1 MRITVKLFGKPT
13 HLEIEPN
20 QTVKDIKFKIKQLNN
35 IDVEQQRLI
44 YMKDP
49 LDYDFKTLQECK
61 IKDGS
66 ILYLKLRLFIK
77 KEH

>member
-1 MRITVKLFGKPT
+1 MRITVKLFGKAT
-13 HLEIEPN
+13 ALEMDAN

-35 IDVEQQRLI
+35 IEVEQQRLI
-44 YMKDP
+44 YLKDP

-66 ILYLKLRLFIK
+66 VLYLKLRLFIK

>member
-13 HLEIEPN
+13 SLEIEPN

-44 YMKDP
+44 FMKDP

>member
-13 HLEIEPN
+13 NLEIEPN